1 MMNLVSQILKK
12 KGSKV
17 WCIAPDATVY
27 DALVLMAEKGVGALV
42 VVDEWQVVGIFGERD
57 AVLNVE
63 LRGRSAKT
71 AQVREVMSTDVY
83 RVAPGTS
90 IEEAMA
96 LVTESHCRH
105 LPVIANEQL
114 VGLVS
119 IGDLVKAMLD
129 EKDFVIKELHKY
141 IKGEL

>member
-1 MMNLVSQILKK
+1 MNLVSQILKK

-96 LVTESHCRH
+96 LVTESRCRH